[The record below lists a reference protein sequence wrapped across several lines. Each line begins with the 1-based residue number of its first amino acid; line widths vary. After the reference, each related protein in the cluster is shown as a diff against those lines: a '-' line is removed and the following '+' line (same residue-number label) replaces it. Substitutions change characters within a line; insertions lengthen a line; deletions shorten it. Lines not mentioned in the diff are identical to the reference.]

1 MGIFQLKL
9 NHELE
14 DEVEKLDLL
23 VGKRERRM
31 AEQNNRMILGLND
44 YGVTIAVLDLL
55 WGFIAEN
62 EKHSY
67 VLLKSLL
74 TGVEEKS
81 YDHAKRYHLGIMES
95 SDLHR
100 AG

>member
-55 WGFIAEN
+55 
-62 EKHSY
+62 
-67 VLLKSLL
+67 
-74 TGVEEKS
+74 
-81 YDHAKRYHLGIMES
+81 
-95 SDLHR
+95 
-100 AG
+100 